1 MSIVLYHQACPD
13 KSAVDQVLKLAAS
26 FCTDLRL
33 EAIPAS
39 NAFYSLYQ
47 WALVREVELY
57 IERIGYAN
65 APVELLLAFD
75 ELTRDEVV
83 GFLLYLPVMRQTDAC
98 GVCYMAVKSTHQGR
112 RIGKNL
118 LVAMLDRYPHAE
130 LTCSVSNVEF
140 YESMGFSVVGTH
152 SSQVAMSTRTQE
164 ATEGEILLID
174 SRSILGSPEAR
185 KRQMELEQRWGK
197 KEMRYAIQQFER
209 HVSKRVLQADNF
221 VKERLGR

>member
-1 MSIVLYHQACPD
+1 MSIVLYHQAGPD
-13 KSAVDQVLKLAAS
+13 KSAVDQVLKLVAS

-33 EAIPAS
+33 DAIPAS

-47 WALVREVELY
+47 WALVCEVESY

-75 ELTRDEVV
+75 EMKQDEVV
-83 GFLLYLPVMRQTDAC
+83 GFLLYLPVMRQIDTC

-112 RIGKNL
+112 GIGKNL
-118 LVAMLDRYPHAE
+118 LAAMLDRYPHAE

-152 SSQVAMSTRTQE
+152 SSQVAMSTRAQ

-209 HVSKRVLQADNF
+209 HVSKLVLQADNF

>member
-1 MSIVLYHQACPD
+1 
-13 KSAVDQVLKLAAS
+13 
-26 FCTDLRL
+26 
-33 EAIPAS
+33 
-39 NAFYSLYQ
+39 
-47 WALVREVELY
+47 
-57 IERIGYAN
+57 
-65 APVELLLAFD
+65 
-75 ELTRDEVV
+75 
-83 GFLLYLPVMRQTDAC
+83 
-98 GVCYMAVKSTHQGR
+98 
-112 RIGKNL
+112 
-118 LVAMLDRYPHAE
+118 MLDRYPHAE

-209 HVSKRVLQADNF
+209 HVSKRVLQADNV

>member
-1 MSIVLYHQACPD
+1 MSIVLYHQAGPD
-13 KSAVDQVLKLAAS
+13 KSAVDQVLKLVAS

-33 EAIPAS
+33 DAIPAS

-47 WALVREVELY
+47 WALVCEVESY
-57 IERIGYAN
+57 IERIGNAN

-75 ELTRDEVV
+75 EMKQDEVV
-83 GFLLYLPVMRQTDAC
+83 GFLLYLPVMRQIDTC

-112 RIGKNL
+112 GIGKNL
-118 LVAMLDRYPHAE
+118 LAAMLDRYPHAE

-152 SSQVAMSTRTQE
+152 SSQVAMSTRAQ

-209 HVSKRVLQADNF
+209 HVSKLVLQADNF

>member
-1 MSIVLYHQACPD
+1 MR
-13 KSAVDQVLKLAAS
+13 
-26 FCTDLRL
+26 T
-33 EAIPAS
+33 
-39 NAFYSLYQ
+39 
-47 WALVREVELY
+47 LVREVELY

>member
-33 EAIPAS
+33 DAIPAS
-39 NAFYSLYQ
+39 NAFYCLYQ

-75 ELTRDEVV
+75 ELTRDEIV

-118 LVAMLDRYPHAE
+118 
-130 LTCSVSNVEF
+130 
-140 YESMGFSVVGTH
+140 
-152 SSQVAMSTRTQE
+152 
-164 ATEGEILLID
+164 
-174 SRSILGSPEAR
+174 
-185 KRQMELEQRWGK
+185 
-197 KEMRYAIQQFER
+197 
-209 HVSKRVLQADNF
+209 
-221 VKERLGR
+221 